1 MSMAPRSAWQVTWSV
16 WRALF
21 IREAIGRLY
30 HRRAAWAWLLFEPVV
45 QIGFLMFIFSVLRV
59 NAIGGIES
67 GVWIMVGLL
76 GFFMFRRTMSISM
89 GAVAMAKPL
98 FTYRQVKPV
107 DAVLVRAVMEGLL
120 MLFISALILMLAGLM
135 GFKVW
140 PDQPL
145 QVLSAL
151 FLLWL
156 LGLGFGILLSVP
168 RELIRET
175 EDIVNMSMTPLY
187 FISGVLIAVSAIPFP
202 YRAVVMMNP
211 VAHVIDALRVGF
223 AKDYHPFDG
232 LSLFY
237 PLMVGLA
244 TLCLGLAIHRIF
256 RHRLIQQ

>member
-1 MSMAPRSAWQVTWSV
+1 MLKQRTPWQITWSV
-16 WRALF
+16 WQALF

-30 HRRAAWAWLLFEPVV
+30 HRRAAWAWLLFEPMGHIV
-45 QIGFLMFIFSVLRV
+45 FLVFIFSVLNVRV
-59 NAIGGIES
+59 IGGIES

-120 MLFISALILMLAGLM
+120 MLFISMVILMSAALIGY
-135 GFKVW
+135 KVW

-145 QVLSAL
+145 QVLGAY

-156 LGLGFGILLSVP
+156 LGLGIGMMLSVP
-168 RELIRET
+168 RDLIRET
-175 EDIVNMSMTPLY
+175 EDIVNLIMTPVY
-187 FISGVLIAVSAIPFP
+187 FMSGVLVAVSVVPVP
-202 YRAVVMMNP
+202 YRTLVILNP
-211 VAHVIDALRVGF
+211 VAHVIDALRAGF
-223 AKDYHPFDG
+223 AKNYHPFAEI
-232 LSLFY
+232 SLLY

-244 TLCLGLAIHRIF
+244 TLFLGLAAHRIF